1 MPQAAPRD
9 PIYRRRHYSAELI
22 EQCVRWYLTYRLSYR
37 DLAAMMAEREVT
49 VSHTTIMRWVRH
61 YVPEYER
68 RWSRFS
74 KPTDSSWR
82 MDETSVSVG
91 GRWNYLY
98 RAVDRKGKS
107 VHSLLREDRTIGS
120 AQEFFRQAVKVKG
133 SPWPEKIN
141 LDGNAASHLGL
152 RLLEEEDPRWRS
164 VTVRARRYLNNVI
177 EQDHRAIKQRSR
189 PMLGLK
195 SFHTAAVTF
204 SGIELAHR
212 IRKRQFAV
220 AYERNGRALSL
231 KDLWDQALSGRSF
244 SDSLDISPPP
254 LMHQISRRSPPRRR
268 ARRGRNGVVRFQR
281 EGCPSETACTF
292 RSCPRVVG
300 TGITAIALKV
310 GRSSFPWDAIRTSR
324 SRAPGRDATQR
335 GTCLKQAS
343 IPAAGSRRCV
353 ESMSILSDQ
362 IARKPSYQNDS
373 VRPGAVVPHIAL
385 VARKLPLAR
394 RGNISK
400 ASWRNKGK

>member
-1 MPQAAPRD
+1 MPEAAYRD
-9 PIYRRRHYSAELI
+9 PIYRRRRYSAELI

-37 DLAAMMAEREVT
+37 DLTAMMAEREVT

-74 KPTDSSWR
+74 KPTHSSWR

-98 RAVDRKGKS
+98 RAVDRNSKS

-152 RLLEEEDPRWRS
+152 RLLGEKDSRWQH

-212 IRKRQFAV
+212 IRKRQFTL
-220 AYERNGRALSL
+220 AYERKGRALSL
-231 KDLWDQALSGRSF
+231 KDLWDQALSGQSF
-244 SDSLDISPPP
+244 PDSLDNSPAP
-254 LMHQISRRSPPRRR
+254 LMHQI
-268 ARRGRNGVVRFQR
+268 
-281 EGCPSETACTF
+281 
-292 RSCPRVVG
+292 
-300 TGITAIALKV
+300 
-310 GRSSFPWDAIRTSR
+310 
-324 SRAPGRDATQR
+324 
-335 GTCLKQAS
+335 
-343 IPAAGSRRCV
+343 
-353 ESMSILSDQ
+353 
-362 IARKPSYQNDS
+362 
-373 VRPGAVVPHIAL
+373 
-385 VARKLPLAR
+385 
-394 RGNISK
+394 
-400 ASWRNKGK
+400 

>member
-1 MPQAAPRD
+1 MPQAASRD
-9 PIYRRRHYSAELI
+9 PIYRRRRYSAQLI

-37 DLAAMMAEREVT
+37 DLTAMMAEREVT

-74 KPTDSSWR
+74 KPTHWR

-98 RAVDRKGKS
+98 RAVDRNGKS

-141 LDGNAASHLGL
+141 LDGNAAAHLGL
-152 RLLEEEDPRWRS
+152 RLLGEEDSRWQH

-212 IRKRQFAV
+212 IRKRQFTL
-220 AYERNGRALSL
+220 AYERRGRALSL
-231 KDLWDQALSGRSF
+231 KDLWDQALSAQRF
-244 SDSLDISPPP
+244 SDGLDSSPPP
-254 LMHQISRRSPPRRR
+254 LMHQISRRSRPRLR
-268 ARRGRNGVVRFQR
+268 ARHGGNGVVRYRRRVHFGQSLYLQVMPTGR
-281 EGCPSETACTF
+281 RYWHYCYRFEGRQKQLS
-292 RSCPRVVG
+292 
-300 TGITAIALKV
+300 L
-310 GRSSFPWDAIRTSR
+310 GRFPYV
-324 SRAPGRDATQR
+324 P
-335 GTCLKQAS
+335 
-343 IPAAGSRRCV
+343 V
-353 ESMSILSDQ
+353 ES
-362 IARKPSYQNDS
+362 AW
-373 VRPGAVVPHIAL
+373 
-385 VARKLPLAR
+385 AR
-394 RGNISK
+394 RHAARHFLEAGVDPAGQKEALRRISVD
-400 ASWRNKGK
+400 GEV